1 MQQKRAISILR
12 VLTLLILIIILI
24 SACGTQ
30 KKENITEIR
39 TIPIDRQNLI
49 LPQITPINPRQIDWK
64 IVTPENVNK
73 IFEDM
78 KNSNQEMVL
87 ISLTTS
93 GYENISL
100 NMAEIM
106 RLLVEK
112 DAIIV
117 AYKNYYEKTDQAI
130 IQNNSQTNN

>member
-1 MQQKRAISILR
+1 
-12 VLTLLILIIILI
+12 LLILIIILI
-24 SACGTQ
+24 SACGTP

-49 LPQITPINPRQIDWK
+49 LPQITPINPRQVDWK

-87 ISLTTS
+87 IALTTT

-130 IQNNSQTNN
+130 IQNNLQTQN